1 MQTETAVGSDLR
13 ITCSRDE
20 LTRRLSIVARA
31 VSTRASVQILA
42 GVLLRSGEG
51 AVTVAATDMELSL
64 RSELEANVVG
74 EGSLVIPGR
83 LLADVTRLL
92 PESEVVI
99 DHRGEENVA
108 RISCGGASYALNTYN
123 AEDFP
128 RLPEP
133 ESTQLFSV
141 DRVAL
146 LETASRVSRAASRDE
161 SRPVLTGVLVRVE
174 SGKLV
179 MVATDSYRLSV
190 KETPLEGSD
199 LPELEAIVPAR
210 ALAELTRIA
219 ESGDEIE
226 LGIHENHVFF
236 SADGVSLTT
245 RRIDGQFPNHKQLIP
260 EAFPRLPEPE
270 SAQLFSVDRV
280 ALLETA
286 GRVSRAASRDESR
299 PVLTGVLVR
308 VESGKLVMV
317 ATDSYRLSV
326 KETPLEGSDLPELEA
341 IVPARALAELT
352 RIAGSGDEIEL
363 GIHENHVFFSADGV
377 SLTTRRIDGQFP
389 NHKQLIPET
398 FEHELRLPRSELLD
412 VVRRT
417 AVLAQRNSPLRLR
430 FEEGEV
436 TVSAQT
442 QDVGEARES
451 MPIPFSGEPLEIGFN
466 AEFLRDGLESVP
478 EDEVLLRLISPL
490 RPGLIQST
498 AGDFSYLIMPIRL
511 AG

>member
-1 MQTETAVGSDLR
+1 MQTQTAVGSDLR

-20 LTRRLSIVARA
+20 LTRRLSVVARA

-64 RSELEANVVG
+64 RSELEADVVG

-83 LLADVTRLL
+83 LLVDVTRLL

-123 AEDFP
+123 AED
-128 RLPEP
+128 
-133 ESTQLFSV
+133 
-141 DRVAL
+141 
-146 LETASRVSRAASRDE
+146 
-161 SRPVLTGVLVRVE
+161 
-174 SGKLV
+174 
-179 MVATDSYRLSV
+179 
-190 KETPLEGSD
+190 
-199 LPELEAIVPAR
+199 
-210 ALAELTRIA
+210 
-219 ESGDEIE
+219 
-226 LGIHENHVFF
+226 
-236 SADGVSLTT
+236 
-245 RRIDGQFPNHKQLIP
+245 
-260 EAFPRLPEPE
+260 FPRLPEPE

-389 NHKQLIPET
+389 NHKQLIPEA

-466 AEFLRDGLESVP
+466 AEFLRDGLESVA